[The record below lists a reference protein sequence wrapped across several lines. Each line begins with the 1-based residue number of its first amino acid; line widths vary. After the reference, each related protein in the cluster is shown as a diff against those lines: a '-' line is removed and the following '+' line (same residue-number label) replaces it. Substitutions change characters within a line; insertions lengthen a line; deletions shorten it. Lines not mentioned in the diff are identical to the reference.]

1 MILTGRSIAKGEA
14 SGALLSTDVSLSFL
28 GGVDPKTG
36 VIIDKDHPLYG
47 QSIAGKVF
55 AFPYGKGSTVGSY
68 VLYAL
73 ARNGVAPAA
82 IINTKCETIIA
93 IGTIIAGIPAVDSL
107 NEPLPANG
115 TVMTVNGTLGTV
127 SFE

>member
-127 SFE
+127 SY